1 MRERGFRIPEDIS
14 IAGYDGI
21 PISRMIEPRLTTIIQ
36 DTRLIGK
43 KAAEKLISL
52 IEKPRTTIIDQVVID
67 ATLCPGE
74 TIKKIN

>member
-1 MRERGFRIPEDIS
+1 M
-14 IAGYDGI
+14 
-21 PISRMIEPRLTTIIQ
+21 MEPRLTTIIQ